1 MPSYKVSKNCRLC
14 LSKNIKIGLKLKK
27 IPIGEKYFL
36 SQKKAKTQKKI
47 PLTIS
52 WCPNCKNVQINEVIN
67 LKDLWNNYTYLSS
80 QTKAIVDH
88 FNDVAKRIL
97 RRFNLNKNDLV
108 FDIGSND
115 GTFLKCFKKEK
126 LKVLGIDG
134 AKNVA
139 KIANQSGIPTISKF
153 FDFNLSK
160 KIKKKYGKAK
170 IITCFNSFAHT
181 SNLNSIIK
189 GIKNLLHKDG
199 IFVFECQYLID
210 IYKNKVIGTFF
221 HEHLYHHS
229 LTSLNNLFNSFDLNF
244 FHVEKVNIQKGSI
257 IGYVSIKK
265 LNKSK
270 VFQNLIKNEKTKKY
284 LSLKKLNSLKKY
296 ISTQKSKIEQITKNT
311 SSKHMGFYGSA
322 RSAPVFI
329 ENYGIN
335 NKVNYLFDDHELK
348 IGKFSPLI
356 NQRVLPT
363 KMIYSTN
370 VKIIIILAYLHSKK
384 IIRKNIKFIKKGG
397 KFIIVY
403 PNVEQVDKLNYKKFL

>member
-1 MPSYKVSKNCRLC
+1 MLIKSQYCRLC
-14 LSKNIKIGLKLKK
+14 KFKDIKIGLDLGKVQIAEKYSNKKFKK
-27 IPIGEKYFL
+27 IPKFPLSIGF
-36 SQKKAKTQKKI
+36 
-47 PLTIS
+47 
-52 WCPNCKNVQINEVIN
+52 CNRCKNVQTMEIVN
-67 LKDLWNNYTYLSS
+67 LKFLWQNYTYLSG
-80 QTKAIVDH
+80 QTPSIVEH
-88 FNDVAKRIL
+88 FKVVTENIYKMLKTGNDDYVI
-97 RRFNLNKNDLV
+97 
-108 FDIGSND
+108 DIGSND
-115 GTFLKCFKKEK
+115 GTLLKCFKKKK

-134 AKNVA
+134 AKNIA
-139 KIANQSGIPTISKF
+139 KIANQSGIPTISEF

-160 KIKKKYGKAK
+160 IIKKKYGKAK

-181 SNLNSIIK
+181 PNLNSIIK
-189 GIKNLLHKDG
+189 GIKNLLDKDG

-229 LTSLNNLFNSFDLNF
+229 LTSLNNLFNSFNLNF

-257 IGYVSIKK
+257 IGYVSINK
-265 LNKSK
+265 LKKSK
-270 VFQNLIKNEKTKKY
+270 VFKNLIKNEKTKKY
-284 LSLKKLNSLKKY
+284 LGLKKLNSLKKY
-296 ISTQKSKIEQITKNT
+296 INVQKSKIERITKNT

-322 RSAPVFI
+322 RSAPIFI

-356 NQRVLPT
+356 NQRVLPS

-384 IIRKNIKFIKKGG
+384 IIRKNIKFIQKGG